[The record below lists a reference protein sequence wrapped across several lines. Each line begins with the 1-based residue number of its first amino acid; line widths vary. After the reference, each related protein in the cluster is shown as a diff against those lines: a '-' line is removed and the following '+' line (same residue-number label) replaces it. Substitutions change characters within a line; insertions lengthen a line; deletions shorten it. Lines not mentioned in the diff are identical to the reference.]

1 MRVKELN
8 QERLLDAPKTSL
20 DNLSK
25 IMNDCSR
32 IKTAPHL
39 FQSHT
44 IDIKQA
50 RIEAQGKWVSSI
62 SALETLLL
70 SYLETTVVSKEN
82 YQGLILSAPTPI
94 LCHPALIK
102 ILHTGI
108 FTLQTNTLNLWKQF
122 KLPADINCSNQ
133 IHHNISRVMEL
144 PILPQD
150 PLASEQFCLIL
161 TSHFSLMIVLGE
173 NSLGF
178 PTFQFTFNPEINYR
192 GWLRL
197 RFGLNTLSYSQLF
210 ELDQLVQRF
219 MPIFPRYQIIE
230 EFSRLLLHN
239 FTSVSTIIYKKN
251 SYNKDSDV
259 VSENNHLPKDIS
271 LNVANVE
278 KANDLDLLRALSHEV
293 LTPLTSI
300 RTMTRLLLKY
310 QDLEPK
316 ITQLLENIDQ
326 ECSEQINRMELIFRA
341 TELKSKKYQN
351 SSVEL
356 VKTSLESLLN
366 RCIPRWK
373 KQAQRRNIDLDI
385 GLPKTLPQVV
395 SDPQM
400 LDKVL
405 TSLIEKCTRSL
416 SGQGLIRI
424 QVSTAGHQLK
434 LQFQTESYGR
444 HNPLESLGQVL
455 MLQPE
460 TGSVSLNLDV
470 TKNLFHRLGG
480 KLIIRQRSRRE
491 ETFTIFFPLT

>member
-8 QERLLDAPKTSL
+8 REKFMDASEASL
-20 DNLSK
+20 GNLSK
-25 IMNDCSR
+25 IINDGSR
-32 IKTAPHL
+32 VKAESHL

-70 SYLETTVVSKEN
+70 SYLEPTVVNKEN
-82 YQGLILSAPTPI
+82 CQGLILSAPTPI

-122 KLPADINCSNQ
+122 KLPADINCSSQ
-133 IHHNISRVMEL
+133 IHPNILSVMEL

-161 TSHFSLMIVLGE
+161 TSQFSLMIVLGE
-173 NSLGF
+173 NPLGF
-178 PTFQFTFNPEINYR
+178 PTFQFTFDPEINYK

-197 RFGLNTLSYSQLF
+197 RFGLNTLNYSQLF
-210 ELDQLVQRF
+210 ELDQLVQKF
-219 MPIFPRYQIIE
+219 IPIFPRCQIIE

-239 FTSVSTIIYKKN
+239 FTSISTIIYKKN
-251 SYNKDSDV
+251 LCNKDLNTIN
-259 VSENNHLPKDIS
+259 ENNHLSKNIS
-271 LNVANVE
+271 LNVE

-293 LTPLTSI
+293 RTPLTSI

-341 TELKSKKYQN
+341 TELKSKNYQN

-356 VKTSLESLLN
+356 VKTSLETLLN

-373 KQAQRRNIDLDI
+373 KQAQRRNIDLDV

-395 SDPQM
+395 SDPRM

-434 LQFQTESYGR
+434 LQFQTKSYGQ
-444 HNPLESLGQVL
+444 HNPLEALGQVL

-480 KLIIRQRSRRE
+480 KLIVRQRSRRE